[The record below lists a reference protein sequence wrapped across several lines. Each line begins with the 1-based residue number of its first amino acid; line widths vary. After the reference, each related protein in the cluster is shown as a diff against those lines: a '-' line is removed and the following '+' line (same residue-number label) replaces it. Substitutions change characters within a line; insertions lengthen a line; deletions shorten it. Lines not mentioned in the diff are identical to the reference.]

1 MMTLRRVLIPLL
13 ILALG
18 GLIGYLMREDP
29 GYILIAWGD
38 RALEMSLWVG
48 LAAILLVVLAW
59 LILRRLGQLL
69 LWLKPDRRAQGVQQ
83 LEKGILAFLELKL
96 GKAKRHLSHGEAHSP
111 LPWVNQLLLA
121 RIAQAE
127 KDYPTVAEWLDKAT
141 QENPHMEL
149 ASGLLLVLSAYES
162 RQLDLALAHAKRLEQ
177 NHPDNP
183 FVLRLLRDIHLR
195 LEDWTALMALQPRL
209 IKTGR
214 RKAEAWQIDMVN
226 GLMAQRPANAGSKL
240 QKWWKQLTQAQQ
252 KDPELRYAYLK
263 ALVKLEYPHVALSAL
278 EQALNREWDSRLL
291 TLYSQLDTEPR
302 ERLKQ
307 AESWLKK
314 HPRDARFLLA
324 LGRLCLQEGLWG
336 KAHDYFR
343 EGLALEALPELQ
355 LELARLEFA
364 LGQDEDSH
372 GRLQILSEQVLDL
385 PVLPLPARHER
396 TEALPKDAPVPSDHY
411 RDSTPEK
418 TITRDSETES
428 GAR

>member
-18 GLIGYLMREDP
+18 GLVGYLMREDP

-48 LAAILLVVLAW
+48 LSALLLLVLGW
-59 LILRRLGQLL
+59 LIIRRLGRLL
-69 LWLKPDRRAQGVQQ
+69 LILKPNRRAQGIQQ

-96 GKAKRHLSHGEAHSP
+96 GKAKRHLASGVAHSP

-177 NHPDNP
+177 NHPNNP

-195 LEDWTALMALQPRL
+195 LEDWTELMALQPRL
-209 IKTGR
+209 IKAGR
-214 RKAEAWQIDMVN
+214 RTAETWQIDMVN
-226 GLMAQRPANAGSKL
+226 GLMAQRPPNAGSKL
-240 QKWWKQLTQAQQ
+240 QKWWKQLSPAQQ
-252 KDPELRYAYLK
+252 QDPDLRYAYLK
-263 ALVKLEYPHVALSAL
+263 ALVALEYPHVALSAL
-278 EQALNREWDSRLL
+278 EQALNRDRDSRLL
-291 TLYSQLDTEPR
+291 TLYSKLDTEPR
-302 ERLKQ
+302 ERLRQ
-307 AESWLKK
+307 AETWLRK
-314 HPRDARFLLA
+314 HPRDARFMLA

-343 EGLALEALPELQ
+343 EGVAIEALPELQ

-364 LGQDEDSH
+364 LGHDEDSH
-372 GRLQILSEQVLDL
+372 SRLQSLGEQVLDL
-385 PVLPLPARHER
+385 PVLPLPARSER
-396 TEALPKDAPVPSDHY
+396 PELLPEGAPVPADHY
-411 RDSTPEK
+411 RDSEPEPAHK
-418 TITRDSETES
+418 EPA
-428 GAR
+428 AR